1 MAGVTNKQRY
11 EKSSIYEKKL
21 LALHKAIT
29 IRQTIVL
36 RRIGV
41 GGGSKSTRPHS
52 VTTKKVHPTNRRCG

>member
-36 RRIGV
+36 CRIGV
-41 GGGSKSTRPHS
+41 GGGSKKNKTSLS
-52 VTTKKVHPTNRRCG
+52 DDKKGSFDK

>member
-41 GGGSKSTRPHS
+41 GGGSKKNKTSLGDD
-52 VTTKKVHPTNRRCG
+52 KKGSSDK